1 MFTVSDEWKKAY
13 PGAFAGVL
21 AISNVTNPKNHPE
34 LDRKKRELEEDL
46 RTLFKD
52 KGELRSHQPIVAYKK
67 YYKHFKKTYHVLQQ
81 VESII
86 FKGRS
91 LPSVSALVE
100 AMFVAELR
108 NMLLTAG
115 HDLETVQTPVNLDVA
130 TGEEKYVKMS
140 GQEQATKA
148 GDMMIADSQGILST
162 VIYGPDKRS
171 MITPATRNALFTTY
185 APPGIS
191 EQSVQQHLEGIQANV
206 RLFAPEAQT
215 ELLKVYSAD

>member
-21 AISNVTNPKNHPE
+21 AMSDVTNPKSHPE
-34 LDRKKRELEEDL
+34 LDRRKRELEEDL

-52 KGELRSHQPIVAYKK
+52 KAELRSLQPIVAYKK
-67 YYKHFKKTYHVLQQ
+67 YYKRFKKTYHVLQQ

-91 LPSVSALVE
+91 LPGVSALVE

-115 HDLETVQTPVNLDVA
+115 HDLEAVQPPVTLDVA
-130 TGEEKYVKMS
+130 KGEEKYVKMS
-140 GQEQATKA
+140 GQEQVPKA
-148 GDMMIADSQGILST
+148 GDMIIADSEGILSS
-162 VIYGPDKRS
+162 VVYGADKRT
-171 MITPATRNALFTTY
+171 MISPQTRRVLFTTY

-191 EQSVQQHLEGIQANV
+191 EQSVQQHLEGIEENV
-206 RLFAPEAQT
+206 RVFAPDAQT